1 MIGMSLQ
8 RLPAAFARLRGRNGA
23 VREYRALLST
33 ASDYSLVPKVDAYRL
48 GYPEAARSDR
58 ITEPANLFRGVTYD
72 GFWEGMLIT
81 MKEVA
86 IGSLS
91 VADVDFIAYDLPQV
105 SGFDVVLGRTFLS
118 GSGIQL
124 DYSSGVMKIQ
134 PKVKNG

>member
-1 MIGMSLQ
+1 MSLQ